1 MRAVIICLFSFL
13 LCAPVWAQAQSQAPA
28 RPRIGLVLGGGG
40 AKGFAHI
47 GVLEELERRRIPVDV
62 IAGTSMGAVVG
73 SIYATG
79 RTASD
84 TRRIAETINW
94 VTLFDN
100 SHKRSEL
107 SFRRKREVRTELL
120 DARLGLENGKPV
132 LPRGVLSGQKL
143 FATLQELLAPWR
155 ATENFDALATPFR
168 AVATNIVT
176 GQAVVMGSGNLST
189 AVLASMSVP
198 GGFAPVTREGL
209 LLVDGSISDN
219 LPVDAARAMGVDV
232 VIVVD
237 VGEPPKAS
245 ADKINSAVDVFSQM
259 QSLLGW
265 EAIRRQRQSMQGR
278 DVLIDPDITGL
289 SVTSFDKSIEIMQRG
304 RVAAQALAAR
314 LDALSVSED
323 EYAAWAEA
331 RKQRARAEPIR
342 IARVTVNNQSR
353 QPTAEIERLITTRA
367 GNTLDGVRMKRDVT
381 AIYELD
387 GFDRVDYQI
396 NLDADGNTLQVNTAG
411 AKGRDRYLMAG
422 MLLSSDFGRAAVFD
436 LALGYTDLD
445 FLGTGAEWRGFVRVG
460 NDVLLDVSLFKQ
472 FGRFFVEPTAS
483 YQRNSALVLNQ
494 GGIVQNGNFSAA
506 RASAGVDGG
515 ILFGN
520 RAEFRVGVR
529 LGGVNPQGNAAA
541 FGLDPGWTTDN
552 NWRVGFTVDT
562 LDNVT
567 FPRRGVFAQA
577 QLVNHVRAL
586 GGQFSRDNINLQF
599 TQALPVAANTILV
612 ATGRLGLT
620 TNRTNDLLG
629 DYLLGGFLNL
639 SGLQR
644 NSLLGQQLLF
654 LRGVAYHRISQ
665 KAPILDLPIYIGASV
680 EAGNVWR
687 DPGDV
692 SLGSLRT
699 GFSAFVAAD
708 TLIGPV
714 WLAYGNS
721 EGSSTIYLV
730 LGRTF

>member
-1 MRAVIICLFSFL
+1 VRAVIIFLLSVL
-13 LCAPVWAQAQSQAPA
+13 LCAPVWAQTAA

-47 GVLEELERRRIPVDV
+47 GVLEELERRRIPVDA

-79 RTASD
+79 RTAAD
-84 TRRIAETINW
+84 TREVARTIDW
-94 VTLFDN
+94 VTLFDD
-100 SHKRSEL
+100 SRPRSDL
-107 SFRRKREVRTELL
+107 SFRRKREVRAELL
-120 DARLGLENGKPV
+120 DSRLGLENGKPV
-132 LPRGVLSGQKL
+132 LPRGVLGGQKL

-155 ATENFDALATPFR
+155 ATEDFDALATPFR

-198 GGFAPVTREGL
+198 GGFPPVTREGL

-219 LPVDAARAMGVDV
+219 LPVDVARAMGVDV

-237 VGEPPKAS
+237 VGEQPKSS
-245 ADKINSAVDVFSQM
+245 ADKINSAVDVLTQM

-265 EAIRRQRQSMQGR
+265 DAIRRQRQSVQGR
-278 DVLIDPDITGL
+278 DVLIDPDISGL
-289 SVTSFDKSIEIMQRG
+289 SVTSFDKSVEIMQRG
-304 RVAAQALAAR
+304 QAAAQAQAAK
-314 LDALSVSED
+314 LDALSVSEA
-323 EYAAWAEA
+323 EYAAWANA
-331 RKQRARAEPIR
+331 RKQRAQVEPIR
-342 IARVTVNNQSR
+342 IAKVEVNNQSR
-353 QPTAEIERLITTRA
+353 QPTTEIAKLITTRP
-367 GNTLDGVRMKRDVT
+367 GDTLDAARMKRDVA

-396 NLDADGNTLQVNTAG
+396 NRTANGNTLQLNATG
-411 AKGRDRYLMAG
+411 AKGRDRYLMG
-422 MLLSSDFGRAAVFD
+422 GLLLSSDFGRSALFD

-445 FLGTGAEWRGFVRVG
+445 FLNTGAQWRGYARVG
-460 NDVLLDVSLFKQ
+460 NDVQLDVSLFKQ
-472 FGRFFVEPTAS
+472 FGRFFVEPTAN

-494 GGIVQNGNFSAA
+494 TGIVQNGNFSAA

-515 ILFGN
+515 LLFGN
-520 RAEFRVGVR
+520 RAELRVGVR
-529 LGGVNPQGNAAA
+529 LGGVNPQGNAQA
-541 FGLDPGWTTDN
+541 FGLDQGWTTDN
-552 NWRVGFTVDT
+552 SWRVGVTIDT

-567 FPRRGVFAQA
+567 FPQRGVFAQA

-586 GGQFSRDNINLQF
+586 GGKFSRDNINLQYS
-599 TQALPVAANTILV
+599 QALPLAANTTLV

-620 TNRTNDLLG
+620 ANRANDLLG

-654 LRGVAYHRISQ
+654 LRGVVYHRISQ
-665 KAPILDLPIYIGASV
+665 KAPILDLPIYVGASL

-687 DPGDV
+687 DPGDM
-692 SLGSLRT
+692 SLGSMRT

-721 EGSSTIYLV
+721 EGSSTVYLV